1 MTPFRFTHLSDE
13 ELSKLADGA
22 VSIDELRDID
32 AHLSGCTECQQAV
45 HEALRGLMM
54 LSRAS
59 EPPADMEQHVR
70 ARRWSVARDPSSLL
84 EEDEG
89 DIAEVGGRGVDDILS
104 DDDEA
109 PSETEPDKTD

>member
-1 MTPFRFTHLSDE
+1 MTPLRLTHLSDE

-22 VSIDELRDID
+22 VSMAELRDID
-32 AHLSGCTECQQAV
+32 AHLSACKECQQAV
-45 HEALRGLMM
+45 HEALRGLML

-84 EEDEG
+84 DEEDG
-89 DIAEVGGRGVDDILS
+89 DIAEVGGRGLDDTS
-104 DDDEA
+104 RDDDES
-109 PSETEPDKTD
+109 PPEKEPDKTD

>member
-1 MTPFRFTHLSDE
+1 MTPHRFTHLSDE
-13 ELSKLADGA
+13 ELAKLADGA
-22 VSIDELRDID
+22 VSMDELRDID

-84 EEDEG
+84 EDEEG
-89 DIAEVGGRGVDDILS
+89 DIAEVGGRGLDDTP
-104 DDDEA
+104 DEDEK
-109 PSETEPDKTD
+109 PSEKDPDKSD

>member
-32 AHLSGCTECQQAV
+32 AHLSGCVECQQAV
-45 HEALRGLMM
+45 HEALRGLRM
-54 LSRAS
+54 LSSAS
-59 EPPADMEQHVR
+59 EPPADMERHVR

-84 EEDEG
+84 DEEEG
-89 DIAEVGGRGVDDILS
+89 DIAEVGGRGLDDM
-104 DDDEA
+104 
-109 PSETEPDKTD
+109 PSEDEKPSEKGPDKTD

>member
-1 MTPFRFTHLSDE
+1 MTQLRLTHLSDE

-22 VSIDELRDID
+22 VSITELRDSD
-32 AHLSGCTECQQAV
+32 AHLSACKECQQAV

-84 EEDEG
+84 DEAEG
-89 DIAEVGGRGVDDILS
+89 DIAEVGGRGLDDMPQAE
-104 DDDEA
+104 DEK
-109 PSETEPDKTD
+109 PSENEPDKSD